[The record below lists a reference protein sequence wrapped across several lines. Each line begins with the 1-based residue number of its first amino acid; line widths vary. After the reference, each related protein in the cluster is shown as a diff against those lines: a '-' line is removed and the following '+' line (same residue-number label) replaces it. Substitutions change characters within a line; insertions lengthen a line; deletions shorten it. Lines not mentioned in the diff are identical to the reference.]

1 MMDRHGIDAAALTL
15 SPTRTRLLLA
25 AAFALI
31 ALLGAGF
38 WGSVVWADREETLRH
53 SREQAQSTARLLQEH
68 VRRTVATAD
77 LAIGRVQDL
86 IHHHGMPGLDVN
98 REAWITIRDMVENLP
113 EISALWVHG
122 PTGDNILSSRQF
134 PAPGG
139 NVSDRGY
146 FQAHRDGADFHV
158 GERITGRLT
167 GTQSFTVGRSILEDG
182 RFLGVIHANIEID
195 YYRMLFEGLD
205 LGPGS
210 AIALYRTDGKP
221 VLRFPSTEP
230 LDGPE
235 GPTVLRHAAEA
246 ATETFEVDGPAGRR
260 VLSYQRVPT
269 LPLVVFVALSEGTE
283 LAPWRD
289 RTFRGSLLVGL
300 AVLAC
305 AGLAYAALRSLER
318 EVAGRRELADTN
330 AELDAKKRE
339 LETANEAFASANRR
353 LNLILH
359 SASDSIC
366 GVDRQGLITFANPAT
381 SALTGYAN
389 EELLGGNLHLLIHS
403 RRADGSHFPAL
414 ECPVTE
420 VLLSGESRRGL
431 EDTYWTKAGKPF
443 LVEYTAS
450 PMLADGK
457 VEGAVVVF
465 HEIAERKRAEAAM
478 QRARL
483 AAEAAS
489 RAKSE
494 FLANMSHEI
503 RTPMNAIL
511 GLIHLLQQTEL
522 TGRQADYVQKVRVS
536 AQSLL
541 GILND
546 ILDFSKVEAGKLELE
561 RVDFRLDDLLQTL
574 AVIVGSA
581 AQEKDI
587 DVLFSVAPD
596 VPLDL
601 IGDPL
606 RLQQILIN
614 LTGNAIKFTDAGEV
628 VVSVRVRSLGD
639 ERAVLDFAV
648 RDTGIGIAPE
658 QRERLFQAFSQ
669 GDSSTTRRFGGT
681 GLGLAICARL
691 VRLMNG
697 AMDVESEPGKGSV
710 FRFQAEFG
718 LQRGA
723 AGRPALPLRPVPR
736 DLAVLVVDDNP
747 TARDVLGEIAT
758 AFGWTVSA
766 CCDGQSAIDELE
778 RAAAAGHPYD
788 VVLMDWKMP
797 GMDGIEAARRIRAD
811 AESGTPMIIVISG
824 YGRERLGSRFEEA
837 GISGFLVKPVTAST
851 LLDAVTVAYAQAGR
865 VLAATENGGAGEIG
879 SMGGSAGGSAG
890 GGLRLPAPVPPPARE
905 QGAGSPGG
913 GLFGPVWD
921 ASRGLHGRRLLL
933 ADDNAISRQVAQEIL
948 ERAGA
953 SVTTAG
959 TGRQAVE
966 CVRTAEQPFDAALL
980 DVQMPDMDG
989 FAATAAIRALPGG
1002 SRLPI
1007 IAMTASALPA
1017 DRQRCLDNGMD
1028 AHVPK
1033 PLDLSQLFTT
1043 LARWIGPPL
1052 VAVRPC
1058 APCGAGPIPPR
1069 GKAMLT
1075 AAGASASGI
1084 AAASPAPAGRGTGKG
1099 TGHGITLP
1107 DELPGIDLADAL
1119 NRLDGDAG
1127 LFRRFIG
1134 QFAGSYGDV
1143 VERIAGA
1150 LEGGDLSA
1158 AKSIAHEL
1166 KSVAGNV
1173 GARRLSES
1181 ADAVQIAA
1189 QRGDAAAVEA
1199 EVPVLRAELALVL
1212 DSARRLQAES
1222 VGWAADGGTGDPAT
1236 PARSAESRRLLAGQ
1250 LPHFATLLQDSNFA
1264 AAEEFAMLAPL
1275 LTDWIEPSTMKGLSA
1290 AIDALDFT
1298 KALGIVQR
1306 IARDLG
1312 LSLPT
1317 V

>member
-1 MMDRHGIDAAALTL
+1 MMDRHGIDAAVLTL

-31 ALLGAGF
+31 ALMGAGF
-38 WGSVVWADREETLRH
+38 WGYVVWADREETLRH

-77 LAIGRVQDL
+77 LAIGRAQDL
-86 IHHHGMPGLDVN
+86 IHHHGMVGLDTN
-98 REAWITIRDMVENLP
+98 REAWITIRDMVEDLP
-113 EISALWVHG
+113 EIAALWVHG

-134 PAPGG
+134 PAPTG
-139 NVSDRGY
+139 NASNRAY

-158 GERITGRLT
+158 GERITGRMT
-167 GTQSFTVGRSILEDG
+167 GAQSFTVSRSILQDG

-205 LGPGS
+205 LGHGS
-210 AIALYRTDGKP
+210 AIALYRTDGKS

-235 GPTVLRHAAEA
+235 GPTVLSHAAEA
-246 ATETFEVDGPAGRR
+246 ATEVFEVDGPAGRR
-260 VLSYQRVPT
+260 ILSYQRVPT
-269 LPLVVFVALSEGTE
+269 LPLVVFVALSERTE
-283 LAPWRD
+283 LAPWRE
-289 RTFRGSLLVGL
+289 RTFRGSILVGL

-366 GVDRQGLITFANPAT
+366 GVDRDGLITFANPAT
-381 SALTGYAN
+381 SALTGYDN

-431 EDTYWTKAGKPF
+431 EDTYWSKDGKPF

-614 LTGNAIKFTDAGEV
+614 LTGNAIKFTEAGEV
-628 VVSVRVRSLGD
+628 VVSVRVRSLSN

-747 TARDVLGEIAT
+747 TAREVLGEIAT

-766 CCDGQSAIDELE
+766 CCDGQSAIAELE
-778 RAAAAGHPYD
+778 RAAGAGHAYD

-851 LLDAVTVAYAQAGR
+851 LLDAVTVAYAQGGHAQGGQVPAGPDD
-865 VLAATENGGAGEIG
+865 AG
-879 SMGGSAGGSAG
+879 SNG
-890 GGLRLPAPVPPPARE
+890 GGLRLPVPVPAPAGE
-905 QGAGSPGG
+905 PGGGSPGG
-913 GLFGPVWD
+913 LWGPVWD

-933 ADDNAISRQVAQEIL
+933 ADDNAINRQVAREIL

-953 SVTTAG
+953 SVTTVG

-966 CVRTAEQPFDAALL
+966 CVRIAEQPFDAVLL

-1002 SRLPI
+1002 RQLPI

-1033 PLDLSQLFTT
+1033 PLDLPQLFAT

-1052 VAVRPC
+1052 VAVRPST
-1058 APCGAGPIPPR
+1058 PCGAGPIPPR
-1069 GKAMLT
+1069 GEAMLT

-1084 AAASPAPAGRGTGKG
+1084 AAASPARAGQGTG
-1099 TGHGITLP
+1099 LP

-1150 LEGGDLSA
+1150 LEVGDLSA

-1189 QRGDAAAVEA
+1189 QRGDAAAAAA

-1212 DSARRLQAES
+1212 DSARRLAAE
-1222 VGWAADGGTGDPAT
+1222 GAGGGAADGGAAEPAM

-1250 LPHFATLLQDSNFA
+1250 LPQFATLLQDSNFA

>member
-1 MMDRHGIDAAALTL
+1 MMDRHGIDAAVLTL

-31 ALLGAGF
+31 ALLGTGF
-38 WGSVVWADREETLRH
+38 WGYVVWADREETLRH

-77 LAIGRVQDL
+77 LAVGRVQDL
-86 IHHHGMPGLDVN
+86 IHHHGMAGLDTN
-98 REAWITIRDMVENLP
+98 REAWIPIRDMVENLP

-134 PAPGG
+134 PAPAG
-139 NVSDRGY
+139 NVSDRAY

-167 GTQSFTVGRSILEDG
+167 GAQSFTVSRSILQDG

-195 YYRMLFEGLD
+195 YYRTLFEGLD

-210 AIALYRTDGKP
+210 AVALYRTDGKP

-246 ATETFEVDGPAGRR
+246 ATEVFEVDGPAGRR
-260 VLSYQRVPT
+260 ILSYQRVPT

-283 LAPWRD
+283 LAPWRE
-289 RTFRGSLLVGL
+289 RTLRGSVLVGL

-318 EVAGRRELADTN
+318 EVAGRRRLADTN

-339 LETANEAFASANRR
+339 LEVANEAFASANRR

-366 GVDRQGLITFANPAT
+366 GIDRGGLITFANPAT
-381 SALTGYAN
+381 SALTGYSN
-389 EELLGGNLHLLIHS
+389 EELLGGNLHVLIHS

-450 PMLADGK
+450 PMLADGR

-465 HEIAERKRAEAAM
+465 HEIAERKRAEVAM

-522 TGRQADYVQKVRVS
+522 TARQADYVQKVRVS

-606 RLQQILIN
+606 RLQQVLIN
-614 LTGNAIKFTDAGEV
+614 LTGNAIKFTEAGEV
-628 VVSVRVRSLGD
+628 VVSVRVRSLSN
-639 ERAVLDFAV
+639 ECAVLDFAV

-669 GDSSTTRRFGGT
+669 GDGSTTRRFGGT

-691 VRLMNG
+691 VRLMSG

-736 DLAVLVVDDNP
+736 DLTVLVVDDNP
-747 TARDVLGEIAT
+747 TAREVLGEIAS

-766 CCDGQSAIDELE
+766 CCDGQSAIAELE
-778 RAAAAGHPYD
+778 RSAAAGHPYD

-851 LLDAVTVAYAQAGR
+851 LLDAVTVAYAQGGQAEGSQGLAGSD
-865 VLAATENGGAGEIG
+865 GGD
-879 SMGGSAGGSAG
+879 
-890 GGLRLPAPVPPPARE
+890 LRLPVPVPAPGGE
-905 QGAGSPGG
+905 QAAGSPGG
-913 GLFGPVWD
+913 GLCGPVWD
-921 ASRGLHGRRLLL
+921 ASRALHGRRLLL
-933 ADDNAISRQVAQEIL
+933 ADDNAISRQVAREIL

-953 SVTTAG
+953 SVTTVG

-966 CVRTAEQPFDAALL
+966 CVRIAVQPFDAVLL

-1002 SRLPI
+1002 RLLPV
-1007 IAMTASALPA
+1007 IAMTASAQPA

-1033 PLDLSQLFTT
+1033 PLDLPQLFAT

-1052 VAVRPC
+1052 VAVRPST
-1058 APCGAGPIPPR
+1058 PCGAGPIPPR
-1069 GKAMLT
+1069 GIAMLT

-1084 AAASPAPAGRGTGKG
+1084 AAASPAPAGRRAGRGAN
-1099 TGHGITLP
+1099 LP

-1134 QFAGSYGDV
+1134 QFAGSYGEV

-1158 AKSIAHEL
+1158 AKSVAHEL

-1181 ADAVQIAA
+1181 ADAVQIAV
-1189 QRGDAAAVEA
+1189 QRGDAAAAAA

-1212 DSARRLQAES
+1212 DSARRLAAE
-1222 VGWAADGGTGDPAT
+1222 GAGGAAADGGTGEPAT
-1236 PARSAESRRLLAGQ
+1236 PARSTEGRLLLAGQ
-1250 LPHFATLLQDSNFA
+1250 LPQFATLLQDSNFA

-1275 LTDWIEPSTMKGLSA
+1275 LADWIEPSTMKGLTT

>member
-1 MMDRHGIDAAALTL
+1 MMDRNAIDAAALAL
-15 SPTRTRLLLA
+15 SPTRTRLLHA
-25 AAFALI
+25 AGFSLI
-31 ALLGAGF
+31 ALLGVGF
-38 WGSVVWADREETLRH
+38 WGYVVWADRTETLRH
-53 SREQAQSTARLLQEH
+53 AQEQAQASARLMQEN

-77 LAIGRVQDL
+77 LAIRRAQDL
-86 IHHHGMPGLDVN
+86 VDRYGMPGLDTN
-98 REAWITIRDMVENLP
+98 REAWITVRDMVDNLP
-113 EISALWVHG
+113 EIAALWIHG
-122 PTGDNILSSRQF
+122 PTGDNVQSSRQF
-134 PAPGG
+134 PVPPG
-139 NVSDRGY
+139 NVADRTY
-146 FQAHRDGADFHV
+146 FQVHRDGAEFHV

-167 GTQSFTVGRSILEDG
+167 GSLSFTVSRPLLQDG
-182 RFLGVIHANIEID
+182 RFLGVVHANIDLD
-195 YYRMLFEGLD
+195 YYQQLYESLD
-205 LGPGS
+205 LGAGS
-210 AIALYRTDGKP
+210 AVAVYRTDGKAI
-221 VLRFPSTEP
+221 LRFPDSEP
-230 LDGPE
+230 LDGPD
-235 GPTVLRHAAEA
+235 GRIVLRHAAEA
-246 ATETFEVDGPAGRR
+246 ATETFDVDGPVPGERR
-260 VLSYQRVPT
+260 ILSYQRVPT
-269 LPLVVFVALSEGTE
+269 LPLVVFVALSERTE
-283 LAPWRD
+283 LAAWRE
-289 RTFRGSLLVGL
+289 RAVRGGILVGL

-305 AGLAYAALRSLER
+305 AALVYGALRSLER
-318 EVAGRRELADTN
+318 EMAGRRRLADTN

-339 LETANEAFASANRR
+339 LEAANEAFASANRR

-366 GVDRQGLITFANPAT
+366 GVDREGRITFANPAT
-381 SALTGYAN
+381 SVLTGFGN
-389 EELLGGNLHLLIHS
+389 EELLGGNLHALIHS
-403 RRADGSHFPAL
+403 RRADGSPFPAL
-414 ECPVTE
+414 ECPVTA

-431 EDTYWTKAGKPF
+431 EDTYWTKAGKPL

-522 TGRQADYVQKVRVS
+522 TDRQADYVHKVRVS

-574 AVIVGSA
+574 AVIIGSA

-614 LTGNAIKFTDAGEV
+614 LAGNAIKFTETGEV
-628 VVSVRVRSLGD
+628 VVAVRVRSLSND
-639 ERAVLDFAV
+639 RAVLDFAV

-658 QRERLFQAFSQ
+658 QRELLFQAFSQ

-697 AMDVESEPGKGSV
+697 AMEVESEPGKGSV
-710 FRFQAEFG
+710 FRFRAEFG
-718 LQRGA
+718 LHAGNA
-723 AGRPALPLRPVPR
+723 AGIGPGAGIAAGPAGRLPRLVPR
-736 DLAVLVVDDNP
+736 DLAVLVVDDNA
-747 TARDVLGEIAT
+747 TAREVLGEIAA
-758 AFGWTVSA
+758 AFGWAVTA
-766 CCDGQSAIDELE
+766 CADGQAAIDELE
-778 RAAAAGHPYD
+778 RAAAAGTPYD

-811 AESGTPMIIVISG
+811 ARAGTPMIIVISG
-824 YGRERLGSRFEEA
+824 YGRDRLGARFEETGA
-837 GISGFLVKPVTAST
+837 AGFLVKPVTAST
-851 LLDAVTVAYAQAGR
+851 LLDAVTVAYARKAPD
-865 VLAATENGGAGEIG
+865 GEG
-879 SMGGSAGGSAG
+879 V
-890 GGLRLPAPVPPPARE
+890 RLPAAIPAPDYPALRS
-905 QGAGSPGG
+905 GAEGGRPDG
-913 GLFGPVWD
+913 GLSGAAWD
-921 ASRGLHGRRLLL
+921 ASRALHGRRLLL
-933 ADDNAISRQVAQEIL
+933 ADDNAISQQVAREIL

-953 SVTTAG
+953 AVTVAA
-959 TGRQAVE
+959 TGRQAVD
-966 CVRTAEQPFDAALL
+966 CVRAAAQPFDAVLL

-989 FAATAAIRALPGG
+989 FAATAAIRALPCG
-1002 SRLPI
+1002 RHLPI

-1033 PLDLSQLFTT
+1033 PLDLPQLFAT

-1052 VAVRPC
+1052 VAIRPCTPC
-1058 APCGAGPIPPR
+1058 APGPVPSR
-1069 GKAMLT
+1069 GQAMLT
-1075 AAGASASGI
+1075 AAAPSRI
-1084 AAASPAPAGRGTGKG
+1084 AMPPVAVSDRPAGD
-1099 TGHGITLP
+1099 LP
-1107 DELPGIDLADAL
+1107 GDLPGIDLADAL
-1119 NRLDGDAG
+1119 DRLSGDAG

-1134 QFAGSYGDV
+1134 QFASGYGEVADRISAALGS
-1143 VERIAGA
+1143 
-1150 LEGGDLSA
+1150 GDLTA
-1158 AKSIAHEL
+1158 AKGIAHEL

-1173 GARRLSES
+1173 GAVRLSAA

-1189 QRGDAAAVEA
+1189 PRGDAAAA
-1199 EVPVLRAELALVL
+1199 AAQLPVLHAELALVL
-1212 DSARRLQAES
+1212 ESAVLLA
-1222 VGWAADGGTGDPAT
+1222 AADGSGHPAGAGNPGR
-1236 PARSAESRRLLAGQ
+1236 PAENRKELAERL
-1250 LPHFATLLQDSNFA
+1250 PRFATLLHDSNFA

-1275 LTDWIEPSTMKGLSA
+1275 LTDSVEPSTIKGLSS
-1290 AIDALDFT
+1290 AIDGLDFT

-1312 LSLPT
+1312 LPLPM

>member
-1 MMDRHGIDAAALTL
+1 MLL
-15 SPTRTRLLLA
+15 SG
-25 AAFALI
+25 AFALI
-31 ALLGAGF
+31 ALLGVGF
-38 WGSVVWADREETLRH
+38 WSYVVWADREQTLHH

-77 LAIGRVQDL
+77 LALSRARDL
-86 IHHHGMPGLDVN
+86 IRYHGLAGLDTN
-98 REAWITIRDMVENLP
+98 REAWITIRDMVDALP
-113 EISALWVHG
+113 EIAALWIDG
-122 PTGDNILSSRQF
+122 PAGDAILTSRQF
-134 PAPGG
+134 PTPQ
-139 NVSDRGY
+139 VSAADRS
-146 FQAHRDGADFHV
+146 FFKAHLDGTEFHV
-158 GERITGRLT
+158 GERIAGRIT
-167 GTQSFTVGRSILEDG
+167 GTEFFTVSRSIMVEG
-182 RFLGVIHANIEID
+182 RFQGVVHTNVDLD
-195 YYRMLFEGLD
+195 YYRQLYESLD
-205 LGPGS
+205 IGPGS

-221 VLRFPSTEP
+221 VLRFPASEP
-230 LDGPE
+230 LAGPDGPI
-235 GPTVLRHAAEA
+235 VLRHAAEA
-246 ATETFEVDGPAGRR
+246 ATETFEIDGTEAGTRR
-260 VLSYQRVPT
+260 ILSYQRVPD
-269 LPLVVFVALSEGTE
+269 LPLVVFVALSEPTE
-283 LAPWRD
+283 LAPWRE
-289 RTFRGSLLVGL
+289 RTIRGSILVAL

-318 EVAGRRELADTN
+318 EVAGRRRLADTN

-339 LETANEAFASANRR
+339 LESANEAFASANRR
-353 LNLILH
+353 LNLILR

-366 GVDRQGLITFANPAT
+366 GVDRNGLVTFANPAT

-389 EELLGGNLHLLIHS
+389 EELLGGNLHELIHA
-403 RRADGSHFPAL
+403 RRADGGHFPAL

-431 EDTYWTKAGKPF
+431 EDTYWTKGGKPF

-457 VEGAVVVF
+457 VEGAVLVF

-561 RVDFRLDDLLQTL
+561 RADFRLDDLLQTL

-596 VPLDL
+596 VPLEL
-601 IGDPL
+601 VGDPL

-614 LTGNAIKFTDAGEV
+614 LAGNAIKFTETGEV
-628 VVSVRVRSLGD
+628 VVSVRLRTLADDG
-639 ERAVLDFAV
+639 AVLDFSV

-658 QRERLFQAFSQ
+658 QRERLFEAFSQ

-710 FRFQAEFG
+710 FRFRAEFG
-718 LQRGA
+718 RRPGASGPEGADVPLQ
-723 AGRPALPLRPVPR
+723 PARPVPR
-736 DLAVLVVDDNP
+736 DLTVLVVDDNP
-747 TARDVLGEIAT
+747 TAREVLGEIVT
-758 AFGWTVSA
+758 AFGWAVTA
-766 CCDGQSAIDELE
+766 CGDGRSAIDEVE
-778 RAAAAGHPYD
+778 RAAAAGRAYD

-797 GMDGIEAARRIRAD
+797 GMDGIETARRIHAD
-811 AESGTPMIIVISG
+811 AGAGMPMIIVVSG
-824 YGRERLGSRFEEA
+824 YGRERMDARTEETA
-837 GISGFLVKPVTAST
+837 ISGFLVKPVTAST
-851 LLDAVTVAYAQAGR
+851 LLDAVTVAYAR
-865 VLAATENGGAGEIG
+865 SGGGQSEPAV
-879 SMGGSAGGSAG
+879 GGPRLPSPVPEPVPTPAPARAPAPVSTSG
-890 GGLRLPAPVPPPARE
+890 GGLGGPA
-905 QGAGSPGG
+905 
-913 GLFGPVWD
+913 WD
-921 ASRGLHGRRLLL
+921 ASRALRGRRLLL
-933 ADDNAISRQVAQEIL
+933 ADDNAISRQVAREIL

-953 SVTTAG
+953 DVTEAA
-959 TGRQAVE
+959 TGRQAVDR
-966 CVRTAEQPFDAALL
+966 VRMADQPFDAVLL

-989 FAATAAIRALPGG
+989 FAATAAIRALPVGR
-1002 SRLPI
+1002 RLPI

-1017 DRQRCLDNGMD
+1017 DRQRCLDSGMD

-1033 PLDLSQLFTT
+1033 PLDLPQLFAT

-1058 APCGAGPIPPR
+1058 AAAPIPAR
-1069 GKAMLT
+1069 NDALVT
-1075 AAGASASGI
+1075 AAASASAG
-1084 AAASPAPAGRGTGKG
+1084 APSAVPPAPKSGRF
-1099 TGHGITLP
+1099 P
-1107 DELPGIDLADAL
+1107 DQLPGIDLTDAL
-1119 NRLDGDAG
+1119 NRLDGDTA

-1134 QFAGSYGDV
+1134 QFADSYAGIA
-1143 VERIAGA
+1143 ERIAEA
-1150 LEGGDLSA
+1150 LEGEDLA
-1158 AKSIAHEL
+1158 TAKSIAHDL

-1173 GARRLSES
+1173 GARRLSVA
-1181 ADAVQIAA
+1181 ADAVQTAA
-1189 QRGDAAAVEA
+1189 QRQDAAAA
-1199 EVPVLRAELALVL
+1199 AAQMPVLRSELALVL
-1212 DSARRLQAES
+1212 ESARRLKDDAAAGAE
-1222 VGWAADGGTGDPAT
+1222 GAAGGPAGTG
-1236 PARSAESRRLLAGQ
+1236 RSAESRTLLAER
-1250 LPHFATLLQDSNFA
+1250 LPEFAALLHDSNFA
-1264 AAEEFAMLAPL
+1264 AAEEFAILVPS
-1275 LTDWIEPSTMKGLSA
+1275 LTEWIDPSTMKGLSA
-1290 AIDALDFT
+1290 AIDGLDFT
-1298 KALGIVQR
+1298 KALGIVRR

-1312 LSLPT
+1312 LPPPT

>member
-1 MMDRHGIDAAALTL
+1 MMDRHPIDAAALTL

-38 WGSVVWADREETLRH
+38 WGYVVWADREETLRN

-86 IHHHGMPGLDVN
+86 IRYHGMPGLDTN
-98 REAWITIRDMVENLP
+98 RDAWITVRDMVDGLP
-113 EISALWVHG
+113 EIAALWVHG
-122 PTGDNILSSRQF
+122 PTGDNVLTSRQF
-134 PAPGG
+134 PAPAG
-139 NVSDRGY
+139 NIADRLY
-146 FQAHRDGADFHV
+146 FRAHRDGADFHI

-167 GTQSFTVGRSILEDG
+167 GAQFFTVSRAVRQDG
-182 RFLGVIHANIEID
+182 ALLSVIHTNIELD
-195 YYRMLFEGLD
+195 YYRMLYEGLE
-205 LGPGS
+205 LGAGS

-221 VLRFPSTEP
+221 VLRFPTTEP

-246 ATETFEVDGPAGRR
+246 ATEVFQIDGPGGSGKRILA
-260 VLSYQRVPT
+260 YQRVPT
-269 LPLVVFVALSEGTE
+269 LPLIVFVALSERTE
-283 LAPWRD
+283 LAPWRE
-289 RTFRGSLLVGL
+289 RTLRGSILVGL

-305 AGLAYAALRSLER
+305 AGLAYTALRSLER
-318 EVAGRRELADTN
+318 EVAGRRMLADTN
-330 AELDAKKRE
+330 AELDTKKSE

-366 GVDRQGLITFANPAT
+366 GIDRDGMITFANPAT
-381 SALTGYAN
+381 SALTGYSN
-389 EELLGGNLHLLIHS
+389 EELLGGNLHALIHS
-403 RRADGSHFPAL
+403 LRADGSHFPAL

-431 EDTYWTKAGKPF
+431 EDTYWSKAGKPF

-450 PMLADGK
+450 PMLAEGK

-489 RAKSE
+489 RSKSE

-511 GLIHLLQQTEL
+511 GLIHLLQQTAL
-522 TGRQADYVQKVRVS
+522 NGRQADYVQKVRVS

-606 RLQQILIN
+606 RLQQVLIN
-614 LTGNAIKFTDAGEV
+614 LAGNAIKFTEAGEV
-628 VVSVRVRSLGD
+628 VVSVGVRSLGD

-658 QRERLFQAFSQ
+658 QRDRLFQAFSQ

-691 VRLMNG
+691 VRLMKG
-697 AMDVESEPGKGSV
+697 AMDVESVPGKGSV
-710 FRFQAEFG
+710 FRFQAEFDRHPG
-718 LQRGA
+718 GAA
-723 AGRPALPLRPVPR
+723 AGRLDSHPRPVPR
-736 DLAVLVVDDNP
+736 DLTVLVVDDNP
-747 TARDVLGEIAT
+747 TAREVLGAIAT
-758 AFGWTVSA
+758 AFGWTVTA
-766 CCDGQSAIDELE
+766 CCDGQSAIAELE
-778 RAAAAGHPYD
+778 RAAAAGHAYD
-788 VVLMDWKMP
+788 MVLMDWKMP

-811 AESGTPMIIVISG
+811 VHAGTPMIIVISG
-824 YGRERLGSRFEEA
+824 YGRERLGARFEEA

-851 LLDAVTVAYAQAGR
+851 LLDAVTVAYAQTGHGAPL
-865 VLAATENGGAGEIG
+865 LASPVPAP
-879 SMGGSAGGSAG
+879 SGGS
-890 GGLRLPAPVPPPARE
+890 GLSGPP
-905 QGAGSPGG
+905 
-913 GLFGPVWD
+913 WD
-921 ASRGLHGRRLLL
+921 ASRALHGRRLLL
-933 ADDNAISRQVAQEIL
+933 ADDNDISRQVAFEIL

-953 SVTTAG
+953 SVTTAS
-959 TGRQAVE
+959 TGREALE
-966 CVRTAEQPFDAALL
+966 CVRAAGQPFDAVLL
-980 DVQMPDMDG
+980 DVHMPDMDG

-1002 SRLPI
+1002 QQMPI
-1007 IAMTASALPA
+1007 IAMTASALPE

-1033 PLDLSQLFTT
+1033 PLDLPQLFAT

-1058 APCGAGPIPPR
+1058 APCDAGPVPLH
-1069 GKAMLT
+1069 GDAMLT
-1075 AAGASASGI
+1075 RL
-1084 AAASPAPAGRGTGKG
+1084 PAPPMPVGRPAGPLAD
-1099 TGHGITLP
+1099 LP
-1107 DELPGIDLADAL
+1107 DGLPGIDLADAL
-1119 NRLDGDAG
+1119 NRLGGDTD

-1134 QFAGSYGDV
+1134 QFADGYGNIA
-1143 VERIAGA
+1143 ERIAAAVNGN
-1150 LEGGDLSA
+1150 DLA
-1158 AKSIAHEL
+1158 TAKSIAHEL
-1166 KSVAGNV
+1166 KSVAGNL
-1173 GARRLSES
+1173 GARRLSVA
-1181 ADAVQIAA
+1181 ADALQIAA
-1189 QRGDAAAVEA
+1189 YRDDAIAAAA
-1199 EVPVLRAELALVL
+1199 QVPVLRSELALVL
-1212 DSARRLQAES
+1212 ESAQRLRVAPGGKTGPAE
-1222 VGWAADGGTGDPAT
+1222 GPAM
-1236 PARSAESRRLLAGQ
+1236 PGRSAESRAQLGNRLPQ
-1250 LPHFATLLQDSNFA
+1250 FATLLQESNFA

-1275 LTDWIEPSTMKGLSA
+1275 LTDWVEPSTMKGLST
-1290 AIDALDFT
+1290 AIDGLDFT
-1298 KALGIVQR
+1298 KALGIVRR

-1312 LSLPT
+1312 LPLAT

>member
-38 WGSVVWADREETLRH
+38 WGYVIWADREETLRH

-77 LAIGRVQDL
+77 LAIGRTQDL
-86 IHHHGMPGLDVN
+86 IHHHGMAGLDTN

-122 PTGDNILSSRQF
+122 PTGDSVLSSRQF
-134 PAPGG
+134 PAPAS
-139 NVSDRGY
+139 NASDRTY
-146 FQAHRDGADFHV
+146 FRAHLDGADFHV

-167 GTQSFTVGRSILEDG
+167 GTQSFTVSRSILQDG

-269 LPLVVFVALSEGTE
+269 LPLVVFVALSERTE

-300 AVLAC
+300 AVLVC

-330 AELDAKKRE
+330 AELDTKKRE

-366 GVDRQGLITFANPAT
+366 GVDRDGLITFANPAT

-389 EELLGGNLHLLIHS
+389 EELLGGSLHMLIHS

-450 PMLADGK
+450 PMLADGR

-596 VPLDL
+596 VPLGL

-606 RLQQILIN
+606 RLQQVLIN
-614 LTGNAIKFTDAGEV
+614 LTGNAIKFTETGEV
-628 VVSVRVRSLGD
+628 VVSVRVRSLSD

-648 RDTGIGIAPE
+648 RDTGIGIPPE

-710 FRFQAEFG
+710 FHFQAEFG

-723 AGRPALPLRPVPR
+723 AGQAVRPLRPVPR
-736 DLAVLVVDDNP
+736 DLTVLVVDDNP

-758 AFGWTVSA
+758 AFGWTVTS
-766 CCDGQSAIDELE
+766 CCDGQSAIAELE
-778 RAAAAGHPYD
+778 RAAAAGHAYD

-797 GMDGIEAARRIRAD
+797 GMDGIETARRIRAD

-851 LLDAVTVAYAQAGR
+851 LLDAVTVAYAQ
-865 VLAATENGGAGEIG
+865 GARSE
-879 SMGGSAGGSAG
+879 
-890 GGLRLPAPVPPPARE
+890 GGLRLPVPVPAPAGE

-913 GLFGPVWD
+913 GLWGPVWD
-921 ASRGLHGRRLLL
+921 VSRALHGRRLLL
-933 ADDNAISRQVAQEIL
+933 ADDNAISRQVAREIL

-953 SVTTAG
+953 SVTAVG

-966 CVRTAEQPFDAALL
+966 CVRIAEQPFDAVLL

-1002 SRLPI
+1002 RQLPI

-1033 PLDLSQLFTT
+1033 PLDLPQLFAT

-1058 APCGAGPIPPR
+1058 APCGAGPVPPQ
-1069 GKAMLT
+1069 GEAMLT

-1084 AAASPAPAGRGTGKG
+1084 AAASPPPARGRAGQGTN
-1099 TGHGITLP
+1099 LP
-1107 DELPGIDLADAL
+1107 AELPGIDLADAL

-1134 QFAGSYGDV
+1134 QFAESYGDV

-1173 GARRLSES
+1173 GARRLSDS

-1189 QRGDAAAVEA
+1189 QRGDAAAAAA

-1212 DSARRLQAES
+1212 DSARRLVTEGA
-1222 VGWAADGGTGDPAT
+1222 GGGTGESPAPA
-1236 PARSAESRRLLAGQ
+1236 PARSAENRLLLAGQ
-1250 LPHFATLLQDSNFA
+1250 LPQFATLLQDSNFA

-1275 LTDWIEPSTMKGLSA
+1275 LTDWIDPSTMKGLSA

-1312 LSLPT
+1312 LPLPT

>member
-1 MMDRHGIDAAALTL
+1 MMDRNAIDAAALAL
-15 SPTRTRLLLA
+15 SPSRTRLLLA
-25 AAFALI
+25 AAFSLI
-31 ALLGAGF
+31 ALLGIGF
-38 WGSVVWADREETLRH
+38 WGYVVWADRTETLRH
-53 SREQAQSTARLLQEH
+53 AQEQAQASARLMQEH

-77 LAIGRVQDL
+77 LAIRRAQDL
-86 IHHHGMPGLDVN
+86 ISRYGMPGLDTN
-98 REAWITIRDMVENLP
+98 REAWITVRDMVDALP
-113 EISALWVHG
+113 EIAALWVHG
-122 PTGDNILSSRQF
+122 PTGDTVQSSRQF
-134 PAPGG
+134 PVPRG
-139 NVSDRGY
+139 NAADRTY
-146 FQAHRDGADFHV
+146 FQVHRDGAEFHV
-158 GERITGRLT
+158 GERITGRMT
-167 GTQSFTVGRSILEDG
+167 GSQSFTVSRPVLQDG
-182 RFLGVIHANIEID
+182 RFLGVVHANIDLD
-195 YYRMLFEGLD
+195 YYRQLYESLD
-205 LGPGS
+205 LGAGS
-210 AIALYRTDGKP
+210 AVAVYRTDGKP
-221 VLRFPSTEP
+221 VLRFPDSEP
-230 LDGPE
+230 LDGPD
-235 GPTVLRHAAEA
+235 GRIVLRHAAEA
-246 ATETFEVDGPAGRR
+246 AMETFDVEGPVPGERR
-260 VLSYQRVPT
+260 ILSYQRVPT
-269 LPLVVFVALSEGTE
+269 LPLVVFVALSERTE
-283 LAPWRD
+283 LAAWRE
-289 RTFRGSLLVGL
+289 RAVRGGMLVGL

-305 AGLAYAALRSLER
+305 AGLAYGALRSLER
-318 EVAGRRELADTN
+318 EVAGRRRLADTN
-330 AELDAKKRE
+330 AELDAKKQE
-339 LETANEAFASANRR
+339 LESANEAFVSANRR

-366 GVDRQGLITFANPAT
+366 GVDREGRITFANPAT
-381 SALTGYAN
+381 SVLTGYRN
-389 EELLGGNLHLLIHS
+389 EELLGGNLHALIHS
-403 RRADGSHFPAL
+403 RRADGSPFPAL
-414 ECPVTE
+414 ECPVTA

-522 TGRQADYVQKVRVS
+522 TDRQADYVHKVRVS

-546 ILDFSKVEAGKLELE
+546 ILDFSKVEAGKLDLE

-614 LTGNAIKFTDAGEV
+614 LAGNAIKFTEAGEV
-628 VVSVRVRSLGD
+628 VVAVRVRSLSND
-639 ERAVLDFAV
+639 RAVLDFAV

-697 AMDVESEPGKGSV
+697 AMEVESEPGKGSV
-710 FRFQAEFG
+710 FRFHAEFG
-718 LQRGA
+718 LHAGSGA
-723 AGRPALPLRPVPR
+723 AFGIAAGPAGRLPRQVPR
-736 DLAVLVVDDNP
+736 DLTVLVVDDNA
-747 TARDVLGEIAT
+747 TAREVLSEIAA
-758 AFGWTVSA
+758 AFGWAVTA
-766 CCDGQSAIDELE
+766 CADGQAAIDELE
-778 RAAAAGHPYD
+778 RAAAAGDPYD

-811 AESGTPMIIVISG
+811 ARAGTPMIIVISG
-824 YGRERLGSRFEEA
+824 YGRDRLGARFEETGA
-837 GISGFLVKPVTAST
+837 AGFLVKPVTAST
-851 LLDAVTVAYAQAGR
+851 LLDAVTVAYARTEPPGEGVR
-865 VLAATENGGAGEIG
+865 LPAAIPAPAFPTLRSEA
-879 SMGGSAGGSAG
+879 AG
-890 GGLRLPAPVPPPARE
+890 GGRAD
-905 QGAGSPGG
+905 G
-913 GLFGPVWD
+913 GLSGAAWD
-921 ASRGLHGRRLLL
+921 ASRALHGRRLLL
-933 ADDNAISRQVAQEIL
+933 ADDNAISQQVAREIL

-953 SVTTAG
+953 AVTVAA
-959 TGRQAVE
+959 TGRQAVD
-966 CVRTAEQPFDAALL
+966 CVRAAAQPFDAVLL

-1002 SRLPI
+1002 RHLPI

-1033 PLDLSQLFTT
+1033 PLDLPQLFAT

-1052 VAVRPC
+1052 VAIRPSTPC
-1058 APCGAGPIPPR
+1058 APGPIPSR
-1069 GKAMLT
+1069 GQTMLT
-1075 AAGASASGI
+1075 AAASPGI
-1084 AAASPAPAGRGTGKG
+1084 ATPPVAVSGRSAGD
-1099 TGHGITLP
+1099 LP
-1107 DELPGIDLADAL
+1107 SDLPGIDLADAL
-1119 NRLDGDAG
+1119 NRLGGDAG

-1134 QFAGSYGDV
+1134 QFASGYGDV
-1143 VERIAGA
+1143 ADRISAA
-1150 LEGGDLSA
+1150 LGSGDLTT
-1158 AKSIAHEL
+1158 AKGIAHEL

-1173 GARRLSES
+1173 GAVRLSAA

-1189 QRGDAAAVEA
+1189 QRGDAAAA
-1199 EVPVLRAELALVL
+1199 AAQVPVLHAELALVL
-1212 DSARRLQAES
+1212 ESAALLA
-1222 VGWAADGGTGDPAT
+1222 ATADGRGNPAGNGN
-1236 PARSAESRRLLAGQ
+1236 PGRSAENRKELAERLPQ
-1250 LPHFATLLQDSNFA
+1250 FATLLHDSNFA

-1275 LTDWIEPSTMKGLSA
+1275 LTDSVEPSTIKGLSA
-1290 AIDALDFT
+1290 AIDGLDFI

>member
-1 MMDRHGIDAAALTL
+1 MMDRHPIDAAALTL

-38 WGSVVWADREETLRH
+38 WGYVVWADREETLRN
-53 SREQAQSTARLLQEH
+53 SREQAQSAARLLQEQ

-86 IHHHGMPGLDVN
+86 IRYHGMPGLDTN
-98 REAWITIRDMVENLP
+98 RDAWIPIRDMVDNLP
-113 EISALWVHG
+113 EIAALWVHR
-122 PTGDNILSSRQF
+122 PNGDNVLTSRQF
-134 PAPGG
+134 PAPAG
-139 NVSDRGY
+139 NVADRTY
-146 FQAHRDGADFHV
+146 FRAHRDGVDFHV

-167 GTQSFTVGRSILEDG
+167 GALSFTVSRAMRQDG
-182 RFLGVIHANIEID
+182 ALLAVIHTNIEFD
-195 YYRMLFEGLD
+195 YYRMLYEGLE
-205 LGPGS
+205 LGAGS
-210 AIALYRTDGKP
+210 AIAIYRTDGKP
-221 VLRFPSTEP
+221 VLRFPDTEP

-246 ATETFEVDGPAGRR
+246 ATEVFQTDGPDGVGKRI
-260 VLSYQRVPT
+260 LSYQRVPT
-269 LPLVVFVALSEGTE
+269 LPLIVFVALSERTE
-283 LAPWRD
+283 LAPWRE
-289 RTFRGSLLVGL
+289 RTLRGSILVGL

-305 AGLAYAALRSLER
+305 AGLAYTALRSLER
-318 EVAGRRELADTN
+318 EVAGRRMLADTN
-330 AELDAKKRE
+330 AELDTKKSE

-366 GVDRQGLITFANPAT
+366 GIDRDGMITFANPAT
-381 SALTGYAN
+381 SALTGYSN
-389 EELLGGNLHLLIHS
+389 EELLGGNLHALIHS

-431 EDTYWTKAGKPF
+431 EDTYWSKAGKPF

-450 PMLADGK
+450 PMLAEGK

-489 RAKSE
+489 RSKSE

-522 TGRQADYVQKVRVS
+522 NSRQADYVQKVRVS

-606 RLQQILIN
+606 RLQQVLIN
-614 LTGNAIKFTDAGEV
+614 LAGNAIKFTEAGEV
-628 VVSVRVRSLGD
+628 VVSVGVRSLGD
-639 ERAVLDFAV
+639 DGRAVLDFAV
-648 RDTGIGIAPE
+648 RDTGIGIPPD
-658 QRERLFQAFSQ
+658 QRDRLFKAFSQ

-691 VRLMNG
+691 VRLMKG
-697 AMDVESEPGKGSV
+697 TMDVESEPGKGSV

-718 LQRGA
+718 RHPGGAGRRTGGA
-723 AGRPALPLRPVPR
+723 AAGLPDSHPRPVPR
-736 DLAVLVVDDNP
+736 DLTVLVVDDNP
-747 TARDVLGEIAT
+747 TAREVMGAIAT
-758 AFGWTVSA
+758 AFGWTVTA
-766 CCDGQSAIDELE
+766 CCDGQSAIAELE
-778 RAAAAGHPYD
+778 RAAAAGHAYD
-788 VVLMDWKMP
+788 MVLMDWKMP

-811 AESGTPMIIVISG
+811 VHAGTPMIIVISG
-824 YGRERLGSRFEEA
+824 YGRERLGARFEEA

-851 LLDAVTVAYAQAGR
+851 LLDAVTVAYAQAGH
-865 VLAATENGGAGEIG
+865 GAPLLP
-879 SMGGSAGGSAG
+879 SPVPAPSGGSGLGG
-890 GGLRLPAPVPPPARE
+890 PA
-905 QGAGSPGG
+905 
-913 GLFGPVWD
+913 WD
-921 ASRGLHGRRLLL
+921 ASRALHGRRLLL
-933 ADDNAISRQVAQEIL
+933 ADDNDISRQVACEIL

-953 SVTTAG
+953 SVTAAS
-959 TGRQAVE
+959 TGREALD
-966 CVRTAEQPFDAALL
+966 CVRAAGQPFDAVLL
-980 DVQMPDMDG
+980 DVHMPDMDG

-1002 SRLPI
+1002 RLLPI
-1007 IAMTASALPA
+1007 IAMTASALPE

-1033 PLDLSQLFTT
+1033 PLDLPQLFAT

-1058 APCGAGPIPPR
+1058 APCGAAPVPLQGD
-1069 GKAMLT
+1069 AMLT
-1075 AAGASASGI
+1075 RAMPIGR
-1084 AAASPAPAGRGTGKG
+1084 PAGPLAD
-1099 TGHGITLP
+1099 LP
-1107 DELPGIDLADAL
+1107 DGLPGIDIADAL
-1119 NRLDGDAG
+1119 NRLGGDTD

-1134 QFAGSYGDV
+1134 QFADGYGNV
-1143 VERIAGA
+1143 AERIAAAVNGN
-1150 LEGGDLSA
+1150 DLA
-1158 AKSIAHEL
+1158 TAKSIAHEL
-1166 KSVAGNV
+1166 KSVAGNL
-1173 GARRLSES
+1173 GARGLSVA
-1181 ADAVQIAA
+1181 ADALQIAA
-1189 QRGDAAAVEA
+1189 YRDDAVAAAA
-1199 EVPVLRAELALVL
+1199 QVPVLRSELALVL
-1212 DSARRLQAES
+1212 ESAQRLRA
-1222 VGWAADGGTGDPAT
+1222 VPDGKTGPAGE
-1236 PARSAESRRLLAGQ
+1236 PAMSGRSAETRSLLANR
-1250 LPHFATLLQDSNFA
+1250 LPQFVTLLQESNFA
-1264 AAEEFAMLAPL
+1264 AAEEFAILAPL
-1275 LTDWIEPSTMKGLSA
+1275 LTDWVEPSTMKGLST
-1290 AIDALDFT
+1290 AIDGLDFT
-1298 KALGIVQR
+1298 KALGIVRR
-1306 IARDLG
+1306 IARNLG
-1312 LSLPT
+1312 LP
-1317 V
+1317 

>member
-1 MMDRHGIDAAALTL
+1 MMDRHPIDAAAPTL
-15 SPTRTRLLLA
+15 SPTRTRLLLV

-38 WGSVVWADREETLRH
+38 WGYVVWADREETLRH
-53 SREQAQSTARLLQEH
+53 GREQAQSTARLLQEH

-77 LAIGRVQDL
+77 LAIGRAQDL
-86 IHHHGMPGLDVN
+86 IRHYGMPGLDTN
-98 REAWITIRDMVENLP
+98 REAWITVRDMVDSLP
-113 EISALWVHG
+113 EIAALWIDAANGNAVL
-122 PTGDNILSSRQF
+122 TSRQY
-134 PAPGG
+134 PTPHVNA
-139 NVSDRGY
+139 SDRS
-146 FQAHRDGADFHV
+146 FFKAHLDGTDFHV
-158 GERITGRLT
+158 GERITGRQT
-167 GTQSFTVGRSILEDG
+167 GTEFFTVSRSIMLEG
-182 RFLGVIHANIEID
+182 RFQGVVHANVDLD
-195 YYRMLFEGLD
+195 YYSQLYESLD
-205 LGPGS
+205 LGAGA
-210 AIALYRTDGKP
+210 AIAVYRTDGKP
-221 VLRFPSTEP
+221 VLRFPASEP
-230 LDGPE
+230 LDGPD
-235 GPTVLRHAAEA
+235 GSVVLRHAADA
-246 ATETFEVDGPAGRR
+246 AIETFEADGPTPGSRR
-260 VLSYQRVPT
+260 ILSYQRVPN
-269 LPLVVFVALSEGTE
+269 LPLVAFVALSERTE
-283 LAPWRD
+283 LAPWRE
-289 RTFRGSLLVGL
+289 RTLRGSILVGL

-305 AGLAYAALRSLER
+305 AGLAYTALRSLER
-318 EVAGRRELADTN
+318 EVAGRRMLADTN
-330 AELDAKKRE
+330 AELDTKKSE

-366 GVDRQGLITFANPAT
+366 GIDRDGTITFANPAT
-381 SALTGYAN
+381 SALTGYSN
-389 EELLGGNLHLLIHS
+389 EELLGGNLHALIHS

-431 EDTYWTKAGKPF
+431 EDTYWSKGGAPF

-450 PMLADGK
+450 PMLAEGK

-489 RAKSE
+489 RSKSE

-522 TGRQADYVQKVRVS
+522 NGRQADYVQKVRVS

-606 RLQQILIN
+606 RLQQVLIN
-614 LTGNAIKFTDAGEV
+614 LAGNAIKFTEAGEV
-628 VVSVRVRSLGD
+628 VVSVAVKAQGD
-639 ERAVLDFAV
+639 DRAVLEFAV

-658 QRERLFQAFSQ
+658 QRDRLFQAFSQ

-691 VRLMNG
+691 VRLMRG

-710 FRFQAEFG
+710 FRFQAEFDRHPG
-718 LQRGA
+718 GAGRRTGGA
-723 AGRPALPLRPVPR
+723 AAGWPDSHPRPVPR
-736 DLAVLVVDDNP
+736 DLTVLVVDDNP
-747 TARDVLGEIAT
+747 TAREVLGAIAT
-758 AFGWTVSA
+758 GFGWTVTA
-766 CCDGQSAIDELE
+766 CCDGRSAIAELE
-778 RAAAAGHPYD
+778 RAAAAGHAYD
-788 VVLMDWKMP
+788 MVLMDWKMP

-811 AESGTPMIIVISG
+811 VHAGTPMIIVISG
-824 YGRERLGSRFEEA
+824 YGRERLGARFEEA

-851 LLDAVTVAYAQAGR
+851 LLDAVTVAYAQAGH
-865 VLAATENGGAGEIG
+865 GAPFLP
-879 SMGGSAGGSAG
+879 SPVPAPSGGSGL
-890 GGLRLPAPVPPPARE
+890 GGLSGPA
-905 QGAGSPGG
+905 
-913 GLFGPVWD
+913 WD
-921 ASRGLHGRRLLL
+921 ASRALHGRRLLL
-933 ADDNAISRQVAQEIL
+933 ADDNDISRQVAFEIL

-953 SVTTAG
+953 SVATAS
-959 TGRQAVE
+959 TGREALE
-966 CVRTAEQPFDAALL
+966 CVRAAGQPFDAVLL
-980 DVQMPDMDG
+980 DVHMPDMDG

-1002 SRLPI
+1002 RQMPI
-1007 IAMTASALPA
+1007 IAMTASALPE

-1033 PLDLSQLFTT
+1033 PLDLPQLFAT

-1058 APCGAGPIPPR
+1058 APCGAGPVPLH
-1069 GKAMLT
+1069 GDTMLT
-1075 AAGASASGI
+1075 R
-1084 AAASPAPAGRGTGKG
+1084 AAAPPMPVGRPAGPLAD
-1099 TGHGITLP
+1099 LP
-1107 DELPGIDLADAL
+1107 DGLPGIDLADAL
-1119 NRLDGDAG
+1119 NRLGGDTD

-1134 QFAGSYGDV
+1134 QFADGYGNI
-1143 VERIAGA
+1143 VERIAAAVNGN
-1150 LEGGDLSA
+1150 DLA
-1158 AKSIAHEL
+1158 TAKSIAHEL
-1166 KSVAGNV
+1166 KSVAGNL
-1173 GARRLSES
+1173 GARRLSVA
-1181 ADAVQIAA
+1181 ADALQIAA
-1189 QRGDAAAVEA
+1189 YSDDAVAAAA
-1199 EVPVLRAELALVL
+1199 QVPVLRSELALVL
-1212 DSARRLQAES
+1212 ESARRLR
-1222 VGWAADGGTGDPAT
+1222 AAPGGKTGPARG
-1236 PARSAESRRLLAGQ
+1236 PAMPGRSAESRAQLANRLPQ
-1250 LPHFATLLQDSNFA
+1250 FSTLLQESNFA

-1275 LTDWIEPSTMKGLSA
+1275 LTDWVEPSTMKGLSA
-1290 AIDALDFT
+1290 AIDGLDFN

-1312 LSLPT
+1312 LSLST

>member
-1 MMDRHGIDAAALTL
+1 MMDRNALDAAAPAL
-15 SPTRTRLLLA
+15 SPARTRLLLA
-25 AAFALI
+25 AAFSLI
-31 ALLGAGF
+31 ALLGIGF
-38 WGSVVWADREETLRH
+38 WGYVVWADRTETLRH
-53 SREQAQSTARLLQEH
+53 AQEQAQASARLLQEH

-77 LAIGRVQDL
+77 LAIRRSQDL
-86 IHHHGMPGLDVN
+86 ISRHGMPGLDTN
-98 REAWITIRDMVENLP
+98 REAWITVRDMVDALP
-113 EISALWVHG
+113 EIAALWIHG
-122 PTGDNILSSRQF
+122 PNGDNVLSSRQF
-134 PAPGG
+134 PVPHD
-139 NVSDRGY
+139 NVSDRSY
-146 FQAHRDGADFHV
+146 FQVHRDGAEFHV

-167 GTQSFTVGRSILEDG
+167 GSQSFTVSRPVLQDG
-182 RFLGVIHANIEID
+182 RFQGVVHANIDLD
-195 YYRMLFEGLD
+195 YYHQLYESLD
-205 LGPGS
+205 LGAGS
-210 AIALYRTDGKP
+210 AVAVYRTDGEP
-221 VLRFPSTEP
+221 VLRFPESEP
-230 LDGPE
+230 LNAPDGRI
-235 GPTVLRHAAEA
+235 VLRHATDASVG
-246 ATETFEVDGPAGRR
+246 TFEVEGPVPGKRR
-260 VLSYQRVPT
+260 ILSYQRVPT
-269 LPLVVFVALSEGTE
+269 LPLVVFVALSERTE
-283 LAPWRD
+283 LAAWRE
-289 RTFRGSLLVGL
+289 RTVRGSILVGL

-305 AGLAYAALRSLER
+305 AGLAYVALRSLER
-318 EVAGRRELADTN
+318 EVAGRRRQADTN

-366 GVDRQGLITFANPAT
+366 GVDRQGRITFANPAT

-389 EELLGGNLHLLIHS
+389 EELLGGNLHALIHS
-403 RRADGSHFPAL
+403 RRADGSPFPAL
-414 ECPVTE
+414 ECPVTA
-420 VLLSGESRRGL
+420 VLLSGEGRRGL

-522 TGRQADYVQKVRVS
+522 TDRQADYVHKVRVS

-606 RLQQILIN
+606 RLQQVLIN
-614 LTGNAIKFTDAGEV
+614 LAGNAIKFTETGEV
-628 VVSVRVRSLGD
+628 VVAVRVRSLSND
-639 ERAVLDFAV
+639 RAVLDFAV

-658 QRERLFQAFSQ
+658 QRERLFHAFSQ

-681 GLGLAICARL
+681 GLGLAICTRL

-697 AMDVESEPGKGSV
+697 AMEVESEPGKGST
-710 FRFQAEFG
+710 FRFHAEFG
-718 LQRGA
+718 LHAGA
-723 AGRPALPLRPVPR
+723 GQAGRLPRQVPR
-736 DLAVLVVDDNP
+736 DLTVLVVDDNA
-747 TARDVLGEIAT
+747 TAREVLGEIAA
-758 AFGWTVSA
+758 AFGWAVTA
-766 CCDGQSAIDELE
+766 CGDGQAAIDELE
-778 RAAAAGHPYD
+778 RAAADGHPYD
-788 VVLMDWKMP
+788 IVLMDWKMP
-797 GMDGIEAARRIRAD
+797 GTDGIEAARRIRAD
-811 AESGTPMIIVISG
+811 ARAGTPMIIVISG
-824 YGRERLGSRFEEA
+824 YGRDRLGARFEETGA
-837 GISGFLVKPVTAST
+837 AGFLVKPVTAST
-851 LLDAVTVAYAQAGR
+851 LLDAVTVAYARTAPS
-865 VLAATENGGAGEIG
+865 GEG
-879 SMGGSAGGSAG
+879 V
-890 GGLRLPAPVPPPARE
+890 RLPAAVPAPAFPTLRSE
-905 QGAGSPGG
+905 AESG
-913 GLFGPVWD
+913 GLPDGGLSGPAWD
-921 ASRGLHGRRLLL
+921 PSRALHGRRLLL
-933 ADDNAISRQVAQEIL
+933 ADDNAISQQVAREIL

-953 SVTTAG
+953 AVTAASN
-959 TGRQAVE
+959 GRQAVE
-966 CVRTAEQPFDAALL
+966 CVRAADQPFDAVLL

-1002 SRLPI
+1002 RELPI

-1033 PLDLSQLFTT
+1033 PLDLPQLFAT
-1043 LARWIGPPL
+1043 LARLIGPPL
-1052 VAVRPC
+1052 VAIRSGTPC
-1058 APCGAGPIPPR
+1058 AAGPIPSR
-1069 GKAMLT
+1069 GQAMPT
-1075 AAGASASGI
+1075 V
-1084 AAASPAPAGRGTGKG
+1084 AAAHGAKPAYRTIAPPAAWSGQL
-1099 TGHGITLP
+1099 HGQ
-1107 DELPGIDLADAL
+1107 LPGDLPGLDLADAL
-1119 NRLDGDAG
+1119 NRLGGDAG
-1127 LFRRFIG
+1127 LFRRFVG
-1134 QFAGSYGDV
+1134 QFASGYGDV
-1143 VERIAGA
+1143 AGRIAAA
-1150 LEGGDLSA
+1150 LSAGDLTA
-1158 AKSIAHEL
+1158 AKGIAHEL

-1173 GARRLSES
+1173 GAVRLSAA

-1189 QRGDAAAVEA
+1189 QRGDAAAAEA
-1199 EVPVLRAELALVL
+1199 QLPVMHAELALVL
-1212 DSARRLQAES
+1212 ESAALLAAEAPRTS
-1222 VGWAADGGTGDPAT
+1222 AAEEGDDPG
-1236 PARSAESRRLLAGQ
+1236 RSAESRKELARRLPQ
-1250 LPHFATLLQDSNFA
+1250 FAILLHDSNFA
-1264 AAEEFAMLAPL
+1264 AAEEFAMLAPSL
-1275 LTDWIEPSTMKGLSA
+1275 ADWVDPSTMKGLSS
-1290 AIDALDFT
+1290 AIDGLDFI

>member
-77 LAIGRVQDL
+77 LAIGRAQDL
-86 IHHHGMPGLDVN
+86 IHHHGMVGLDTN

-113 EISALWVHG
+113 EIAALWVHG

-134 PAPGG
+134 PAPAG
-139 NVSDRGY
+139 NASNRAY

-167 GTQSFTVGRSILEDG
+167 GAQSFTVSRSILQDG

-205 LGPGS
+205 LGHGS

-260 VLSYQRVPT
+260 ILSYQRVPT

-283 LAPWRD
+283 LAPWRE
-289 RTFRGSLLVGL
+289 RSLRGSILVGL

-431 EDTYWTKAGKPF
+431 EDTYWTKTGKPF

-606 RLQQILIN
+606 RLQQVLIN
-614 LTGNAIKFTDAGEV
+614 LTGNAIKFTEAGEV
-628 VVSVRVRSLGD
+628 VVSVRVRSLSN

-723 AGRPALPLRPVPR
+723 AGRPALPLRAVPR
-736 DLAVLVVDDNP
+736 DLTVLVVDDNP

-766 CCDGQSAIDELE
+766 CCDGRSAIAELE
-778 RAAAAGHPYD
+778 RAAAAGHAYD

-851 LLDAVTVAYAQAGR
+851 LLDAVTVAYAK
-865 VLAATENGGAGEIG
+865 GGHAE
-879 SMGGSAGGSAG
+879 
-890 GGLRLPAPVPPPARE
+890 GGLRLPVPVPAPAGE
-905 QGAGSPGG
+905 QGAASPGG
-913 GLFGPVWD
+913 GLCGPVWD

-953 SVTTAG
+953 SITTAD

-966 CVRTAEQPFDAALL
+966 CVRTSEQPFDAVLL

-1002 SRLPI
+1002 QKLPI

-1033 PLDLSQLFTT
+1033 PLDLPQLFAT

-1052 VAVRPC
+1052 VAVRPST
-1058 APCGAGPIPPR
+1058 PCGAGPIPPR
-1069 GKAMLT
+1069 GEAMLM
-1075 AAGASASGI
+1075 AAGTSASGI
-1084 AAASPAPAGRGTGKG
+1084 AAASPAPAGRGAN
-1099 TGHGITLP
+1099 LP

-1181 ADAVQIAA
+1181 ADSVQIAA
-1189 QRGDAAAVEA
+1189 QRGDAAAAAA

-1212 DSARRLQAES
+1212 DSARRLQAETA
-1222 VGWAADGGTGDPAT
+1222 GGAADGGAGDPAT

-1250 LPHFATLLQDSNFA
+1250 LPQFATLLQDSNFA

>member
-1 MMDRHGIDAAALTL
+1 MMDRHPIDAATPAL

-38 WGSVVWADREETLRH
+38 WGFVAWTDREETLRH

-77 LAIGRVQDL
+77 LAIGRAQDL
-86 IHHHGMPGLDVN
+86 IRHYGLPGLDTN
-98 REAWITIRDMVENLP
+98 REAWITVRDMVDALP
-113 EISALWVHG
+113 EIAALWIDG
-122 PTGDNILSSRQF
+122 SAGDAVLTSRQF
-134 PAPGG
+134 PTPRVNAA
-139 NVSDRGY
+139 NRS
-146 FQAHRDGADFHV
+146 FFKAHLDGTQFHV
-158 GERITGRLT
+158 GERITGQRT
-167 GTQSFTVGRSILEDG
+167 GTEFFTVSRSIMLEG
-182 RFLGVIHANIEID
+182 RFQGVIHANVDLD
-195 YYRMLFEGLD
+195 YYRQLYDSLD
-205 LGPGS
+205 LGAGS
-210 AIALYRTDGKP
+210 AIAVYRTDGKP
-221 VLRFPSTEP
+221 VLRFPDSEP
-230 LDGPE
+230 LDGPD
-235 GPTVLRHAAEA
+235 GGVVLRHAADA
-246 ATETFEVDGPAGRR
+246 ATETFEADGPAPGERR
-260 VLSYQRVPT
+260 ILSHQRVPN
-269 LPLVVFVALSEGTE
+269 LPLVVFVALSERTE
-283 LAPWRD
+283 LAPWRE
-289 RTFRGSLLVGL
+289 RTVRGSILVGL

-318 EVAGRRELADTN
+318 EVAGRHRLADTN
-330 AELDAKKRE
+330 AELDTKKRE
-339 LETANEAFASANRR
+339 LEAANEAFASANRR

-366 GVDRQGLITFANPAT
+366 GVDRDGLITFANPAT
-381 SALTGYAN
+381 SALTGYSN
-389 EELLGGNLHLLIHS
+389 SELLGGSLHGLIHS
-403 RRADGSHFPAL
+403 RRPDGSHFPAL

-420 VLLSGESRRGL
+420 VLLSGENRRGL
-431 EDTYWTKAGKPF
+431 EDTYWSKAGKPF

-511 GLIHLLQQTEL
+511 GLIHLLQQTDL

-606 RLQQILIN
+606 RLQQVLIN
-614 LTGNAIKFTDAGEV
+614 LAGNAIKFTEAGEV
-628 VVSVRVRSLGD
+628 VVSVTVRFQQED
-639 ERAVLDFAV
+639 RAVLEFAV

-658 QRERLFQAFSQ
+658 QRDRIFQAFSQ

-710 FRFQAEFG
+710 FRFQAEFARHPAG
-718 LQRGA
+718 GA
-723 AGRPALPLRPVPR
+723 GTAGSPARQPRPVPR
-736 DLAVLVVDDNP
+736 DLTVLVVDDNP
-747 TARDVLGEIAT
+747 TAREVLGTIAT
-758 AFGWTVSA
+758 AFGWTVTS
-766 CCDGQSAIDELE
+766 CGDGQSAIAELE
-778 RAAAAGHPYD
+778 RAASSGHAYD
-788 VVLMDWKMP
+788 MVLMDWKMP
-797 GMDGIEAARRIRAD
+797 GMDGIEASRRIRAD
-811 AESGTPMIIVISG
+811 AHAGTPMIIVISG
-824 YGRERLGSRFEEA
+824 YGRERLGARFEEA
-837 GISGFLVKPVTAST
+837 GISGFLMKPVTAST
-851 LLDAVTVAYAQAGR
+851 LLDAVTVAYAQAGYGH
-865 VLAATENGGAGEIG
+865 AGAG
-879 SMGGSAGGSAG
+879 AGGPRLPDAVPAPS
-890 GGLRLPAPVPPPARE
+890 GGLSGPA
-905 QGAGSPGG
+905 
-913 GLFGPVWD
+913 WD
-921 ASRGLHGRRLLL
+921 ASRALHGRRLLL
-933 ADDNAISRQVAQEIL
+933 ADDNDISRQVACEIL

-953 SVTTAG
+953 SVTAAS
-959 TGRQAVE
+959 TGREAVE
-966 CVRTAEQPFDAALL
+966 CVRMAERPFDAALL

-1002 SRLPI
+1002 RSLPI
-1007 IAMTASALPA
+1007 IAMTAGALPA

-1033 PLDLSQLFTT
+1033 PLDLPHLFAT

-1052 VAVRPC
+1052 VAVRSC
-1058 APCGAGPIPPR
+1058 APCGADPVPPR
-1069 GKAMLT
+1069 GEAMLT
-1075 AAGASASGI
+1075 TASTAAP
-1084 AAASPAPAGRGTGKG
+1084 PA
-1099 TGHGITLP
+1099 LP
-1107 DELPGIDLADAL
+1107 DHLPGIDVADAL
-1119 NRLDGDAG
+1119 TRLDGDAG

-1134 QFAGSYGDV
+1134 QFAEGYGGV
-1143 VERIAGA
+1143 VERIAVA
-1150 LEGGDLSA
+1150 LESGDLA
-1158 AKSIAHEL
+1158 TAKSVAHEL
-1166 KSVAGNV
+1166 KSVAGNL
-1173 GARRLSES
+1173 GARRLSAA
-1181 ADAVQIAA
+1181 ADAVQTAA
-1189 QRGDAAAVEA
+1189 YRQDAAAVAA
-1199 EVPVLRAELALVL
+1199 EVPVMRAELALVL
-1212 DSARRLQAES
+1212 ESARRLKAES
-1222 VGWAADGGTGDPAT
+1222 VVMQADGVAGRAAT
-1236 PARSAESRRLLAGQ
+1236 AGRSAENRRLLAAR
-1250 LPHFATLLQDSNFA
+1250 LPQFATLLQESNFA

-1275 LTDWIEPSTMKGLSA
+1275 LTEWIEPSTMKGLSA
-1290 AIDALDFT
+1290 AIDGLDFT

-1312 LSLPT
+1312 LSSPT

>member
-1 MMDRHGIDAAALTL
+1 MMDRHPIDAAVLTL
-15 SPTRTRLLLA
+15 SPVRTRLLLA
-25 AAFALI
+25 GAFALI

-38 WGSVVWADREETLRH
+38 WGYVVWADREETLRH

-77 LAIGRVQDL
+77 LAINRTQDL
-86 IHHHGMPGLDVN
+86 IRHYGLPGLDTN
-98 REAWITIRDMVENLP
+98 REAWITIRDMVEGLP
-113 EISALWVHG
+113 EIAALWIDG
-122 PTGDNILSSRQF
+122 RAGDAVLTSRQF
-134 PAPGG
+134 PTPRVTAA
-139 NVSDRGY
+139 DRS
-146 FQAHRDGADFHV
+146 FFKAHLDGTEFHV
-158 GERITGRLT
+158 GERITGRVT
-167 GTQSFTVGRSILEDG
+167 GTEFFTVSRSITQEG
-182 RFLGVIHANIEID
+182 RFQGVVHTNVDFEF
-195 YYRMLFEGLD
+195 YRQLYESLD

-221 VLRFPSTEP
+221 VLRFPDSEP
-230 LDGPE
+230 LDGPD
-235 GPTVLRHAAEA
+235 GKVVLRHAAEA
-246 ATETFEVDGPAGRR
+246 AAETFETDGPVPGDRR
-260 VLSYQRVPT
+260 ILSYQRVPT
-269 LPLVVFVALSEGTE
+269 LPLVVFVALSERTE
-283 LAPWRD
+283 LAPWRE
-289 RTFRGSLLVGL
+289 RTIRGSILVGL
-300 AVLAC
+300 AVLTC

-318 EVAGRRELADTN
+318 EVAGRRRLADTN
-330 AELDAKKRE
+330 AELDTKKRE

-366 GVDRQGLITFANPAT
+366 GVDRDGLITFANPAT
-381 SALTGYAN
+381 SALTGYSN
-389 EELLGGNLHLLIHS
+389 EQLLGGNLHALIHS

-431 EDTYWTKAGKPF
+431 EDTYWTRAGTPF

-511 GLIHLLQQTEL
+511 GLIHLLQQTDL
-522 TGRQADYVQKVRVS
+522 TDRQADYVQKVRVS

-561 RVDFRLDDLLQTL
+561 RADFRLDDLLQTL
-574 AVIVGSA
+574 AVIIGSA

-614 LTGNAIKFTDAGEV
+614 LAGNAIKFTESGEV
-628 VVSVRVRSLGD
+628 VVSVGVRSLSDGN
-639 ERAVLDFAV
+639 AVLDFAV

-658 QRERLFQAFSQ
+658 QRDRIFQAFSQ

-697 AMDVESEPGKGSV
+697 TMDVESEPGKGSV

-718 LQRGA
+718 R
-723 AGRPALPLRPVPR
+723 RPAETGRQTGRGTGIAALGGPGSQPRPVPR
-736 DLAVLVVDDNP
+736 DLTVLVVDDNA
-747 TARDVLGEIAT
+747 TAREVLSAIAT
-758 AFGWTVSA
+758 AFGWTVTA
-766 CCDGQSAIDELE
+766 CADGRSAIAELE
-778 RAAAAGHPYD
+778 RAAAGGHGYD

-811 AESGTPMIIVISG
+811 VHAGTPMIIVISG
-824 YGRERLGSRFEEA
+824 YGRERMGARFEEA

-851 LLDAVTVAYAQAGR
+851 LLDAVTVAYVQNGLGVAGY
-865 VLAATENGGAGEIG
+865 GQSGPDAGVHPLPFPVPAP
-879 SMGGSAGGSAG
+879 SR
-890 GGLRLPAPVPPPARE
+890 GGLSGPA
-905 QGAGSPGG
+905 
-913 GLFGPVWD
+913 WD
-921 ASRGLHGRRLLL
+921 ASRALHGRRLLL
-933 ADDNAISRQVAQEIL
+933 ADDNAISRQVACEIL

-953 SVTTAG
+953 SVTAAS
-959 TGRQAVE
+959 TGREAVE
-966 CVRTAEQPFDAALL
+966 SVRMAERPFDAVLL

-1002 SRLPI
+1002 RQLPI
-1007 IAMTASALPA
+1007 LAMTASALPE

-1033 PLDLSQLFTT
+1033 PLDLPQLFAT

-1069 GKAMLT
+1069 GEAMLT
-1075 AAGASASGI
+1075 AA
-1084 AAASPAPAGRGTGKG
+1084 AAPPVPLSRPAGL
-1099 TGHGITLP
+1099 LP
-1107 DELPGIDLADAL
+1107 DRLPGIDLVDAL

-1134 QFAGSYGDV
+1134 QFAASYGNI
-1143 VERIAGA
+1143 VERIAAA
-1150 LEGGDLSA
+1150 LDGDDLA
-1158 AKSIAHEL
+1158 TAKSIAHEL

-1173 GARRLSES
+1173 GARRLSVA

-1189 QRGDAAAVEA
+1189 HRQDIAAAAA

-1212 DSARRLQAES
+1212 EGARMLQMSSDRTMEGKAVEP
-1222 VGWAADGGTGDPAT
+1222 AASGP
-1236 PARSAESRRLLAGQ
+1236 SAENRAVLADR
-1250 LPHFATLLQDSNFA
+1250 LPHFATLLQESNFA

-1275 LTDWIEPSTMKGLSA
+1275 LTDWIEPSTMKGLST
-1290 AIDALDFT
+1290 AIDGLDFT

>member
-1 MMDRHGIDAAALTL
+1 MMDRHPIDAAALTL

-38 WGSVVWADREETLRH
+38 WGYVVWADREETLRH
-53 SREQAQSTARLLQEH
+53 GREQAQSTARLLQEH

-77 LAIGRVQDL
+77 LAINRAQDL
-86 IHHHGMPGLDVN
+86 IRHYGMPGLATN
-98 REAWITIRDMVENLP
+98 RDAWITIRDMVESLP
-113 EISALWVHG
+113 EIAALWVDG
-122 PTGDNILSSRQF
+122 PAGDAVLTSRQF
-134 PAPGG
+134 PTPRVTAA
-139 NVSDRGY
+139 DRS
-146 FQAHRDGADFHV
+146 FFKVHLDGTEFHV
-158 GERITGRLT
+158 GERITGRVT
-167 GTQSFTVGRSILEDG
+167 GTEFFTVSRSIMLEG
-182 RFLGVIHANIEID
+182 RFQGVVHANVDLD
-195 YYRMLFEGLD
+195 YYRQLYDGLD
-205 LGPGS
+205 LGGGS
-210 AIALYRTDGKP
+210 AIAVYRSDGKP
-221 VLRFPSTEP
+221 VLRFPASEP
-230 LDGPE
+230 LDGPD
-235 GPTVLRHAAEA
+235 GADVLRHAAEA
-246 ATETFEVDGPAGRR
+246 ATETFLADGPVPGEKRI
-260 VLSYQRVPT
+260 LSYQRVPT
-269 LPLVVFVALSEGTE
+269 LPLVVFVALSERTE
-283 LAPWRD
+283 LAAWRE
-289 RTFRGSLLVGL
+289 RTIRGSILVGL

-318 EVAGRRELADTN
+318 EVAGRRRLADTN
-330 AELDAKKRE
+330 AELDTKKRE

-366 GVDRQGLITFANPAT
+366 GVDRDGLITFANPAT
-381 SALTGYAN
+381 SALTGYSN
-389 EELLGGNLHLLIHS
+389 EQLLGGNLHALIHS
-403 RRADGSHFPAL
+403 RRPDGSHFPAL

-431 EDTYWTKAGKPF
+431 EDTYWNKAGKPF

-457 VEGAVVVF
+457 VEGAVLVF

-511 GLIHLLQQTEL
+511 GLIHLLQQTDL
-522 TGRQADYVQKVRVS
+522 TDRQADYVQKVRVS

-606 RLQQILIN
+606 RLQQVLIN
-614 LTGNAIKFTDAGEV
+614 LAGNAIKFTEAGEV
-628 VVSVRVRSLGD
+628 VVSVGVRSLSAGG
-639 ERAVLDFAV
+639 AVLDFAV
-648 RDTGIGIAPE
+648 RDTGIGIPPE
-658 QRERLFQAFSQ
+658 QRDRIFQAFSQ

-697 AMDVESEPGKGSV
+697 TMEVDSDPGKGSV

-718 LQRGA
+718 RHPAA
-723 AGRPALPLRPVPR
+723 AGRQSGGEAGTGWPGSRLRPVPR
-736 DLAVLVVDDNP
+736 DLKVLVVDDNP
-747 TARDVLGEIAT
+747 TAREVLGAIVT
-758 AFGWTVSA
+758 AFGWTVTA
-766 CCDGQSAIDELE
+766 CADGRSAIAELE
-778 RAAAAGHPYD
+778 RAATAGHAYD

-811 AESGTPMIIVISG
+811 ARAGTPMIIVISG
-824 YGRERLGSRFEEA
+824 YGRDRVGARFEED
-837 GISGFLVKPVTAST
+837 GISGFLMKPVTAST
-851 LLDAVTVAYAQAGR
+851 LLDAVTIAYAKDR
-865 VLAATENGGAGEIG
+865 FGGAGFDG
-879 SMGGSAGGSAG
+879 AGHGGSGPDAVNPLAVYPLPSPVPAPAGGLSG
-890 GGLRLPAPVPPPARE
+890 PA
-905 QGAGSPGG
+905 
-913 GLFGPVWD
+913 WD
-921 ASRGLHGRRLLL
+921 VSRALHGRRLLL
-933 ADDNAISRQVAQEIL
+933 ADDNAISRQVACEIL

-953 SVTTAG
+953 SVTAAT

-966 CVRTAEQPFDAALL
+966 CVRVADRPFDAVLL
-980 DVQMPDMDG
+980 DLHMPDMDG
-989 FAATAAIRALPGG
+989 FAATAAIRALPGAR
-1002 SRLPI
+1002 RLPI
-1007 IAMTASALPA
+1007 IAMTASALPE

-1028 AHVPK
+1028 DHVPK
-1033 PLDLSQLFTT
+1033 PLDLPRLFAT

-1058 APCGAGPIPPR
+1058 APCGAGPIPPQ
-1069 GKAMLT
+1069 GEAMLT
-1075 AAGASASGI
+1075 AAAPLLPLSR
-1084 AAASPAPAGRGTGKG
+1084 PAGPSDD
-1099 TGHGITLP
+1099 LP
-1107 DELPGIDLADAL
+1107 HHLPGIDLADAL

-1134 QFAGSYGDV
+1134 QFADGYGDI
-1143 VERIAGA
+1143 VERIADA
-1150 LEGGDLSA
+1150 LEGNDLVT

-1173 GARRLSES
+1173 GARRLSAA

-1189 QRGDAAAVEA
+1189 YRGDVAAAAA
-1199 EVPVLRAELALVL
+1199 EVPVLRSELAQVL
-1212 DSARRLQAES
+1212 DSAQRLRANTA
-1222 VGWAADGGTGDPAT
+1222 GRAAGAADEAAT
-1236 PARSAESRRLLAGQ
+1236 SGPSAESRAALADRLPQ
-1250 LPHFATLLQDSNFA
+1250 FATLLHESNFA

-1275 LTDWIEPSTMKGLSA
+1275 LADWIEPSTMKGLSA
-1290 AIDALDFT
+1290 AIDGLDFT
-1298 KALGIVQR
+1298 KALGIVRR

-1312 LSLPT
+1312 LTLPT

>member
-1 MMDRHGIDAAALTL
+1 MMDRHGIDAAVLTL

-31 ALLGAGF
+31 ALMGAGF
-38 WGSVVWADREETLRH
+38 WGYVVWADREETLRH

-77 LAIGRVQDL
+77 LAIGRTQDL
-86 IHHHGMPGLDVN
+86 IHHHGMAGLDTN

-113 EISALWVHG
+113 EIAALWVHG

-134 PAPGG
+134 PAPTG
-139 NVSDRGY
+139 NASNRTY
-146 FQAHRDGADFHV
+146 FQAHRNGADFHV

-167 GTQSFTVGRSILEDG
+167 GAQSFTVSRSILQDG

-205 LGPGS
+205 LGHGS

-246 ATETFEVDGPAGRR
+246 ATEVFEVDGPAGRR
-260 VLSYQRVPT
+260 ILSYQRVPT
-269 LPLVVFVALSEGTE
+269 LPLVVFVALSERTE
-283 LAPWRD
+283 LAPWRE
-289 RTFRGSLLVGL
+289 RTVRGSILVGL

-366 GVDRQGLITFANPAT
+366 GVDRDGLITFANPAT

-431 EDTYWTKAGKPF
+431 EDTYWTKAGTPF

-522 TGRQADYVQKVRVS
+522 TARQADYVQKVRVS

-614 LTGNAIKFTDAGEV
+614 LTGNAIKFTEAGEV
-628 VVSVRVRSLGD
+628 VVSVRVRSLSD
-639 ERAVLDFAV
+639 ARAVLDFAV

-723 AGRPALPLRPVPR
+723 AGRPVLPLRPVPR

-747 TARDVLGEIAT
+747 TAREVLGEIAT

-766 CCDGQSAIDELE
+766 CCDGQSAIAELE
-778 RAAAAGHPYD
+778 RAAAAGHAYD

-851 LLDAVTVAYAQAGR
+851 LLDAVTVAYAQSGQSDA
-865 VLAATENGGAGEIG
+865 
-879 SMGGSAGGSAG
+879 
-890 GGLRLPAPVPPPARE
+890 GLRLPVPVPAPAGE

-913 GLFGPVWD
+913 GLWGPVWD
-921 ASRGLHGRRLLL
+921 ASRALHGRRLLL
-933 ADDNAISRQVAQEIL
+933 ADDNAISRQVAWEIL

-966 CVRTAEQPFDAALL
+966 CVRSAEQPFDAVLL

-1002 SRLPI
+1002 RQLPI

-1017 DRQRCLDNGMD
+1017 DRQRCLDNGID

-1033 PLDLSQLFTT
+1033 PLDLPQLFAT

-1052 VAVRPC
+1052 VAVRPST
-1058 APCGAGPIPPR
+1058 PCGAGPIPPR
-1069 GKAMLT
+1069 GEAMLT
-1075 AAGASASGI
+1075 AAGASASGL
-1084 AAASPAPAGRGTGKG
+1084 AATSPAPAGRPTGQGAGQGTN
-1099 TGHGITLP
+1099 LP

-1189 QRGDAAAVEA
+1189 QRGDAAAVAA

-1212 DSARRLQAES
+1212 DSARRLAAEG
-1222 VGWAADGGTGDPAT
+1222 VGGEAADGGTGEPAT

-1250 LPHFATLLQDSNFA
+1250 LPQFATLLQDSNFA

-1275 LTDWIEPSTMKGLSA
+1275 LTDWVEPSTMKGLSA